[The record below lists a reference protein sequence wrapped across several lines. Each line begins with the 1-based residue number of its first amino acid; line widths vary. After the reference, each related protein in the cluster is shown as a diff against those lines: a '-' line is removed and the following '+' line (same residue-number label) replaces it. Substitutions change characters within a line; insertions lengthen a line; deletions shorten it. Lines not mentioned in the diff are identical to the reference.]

1 MESRWPRTKN
11 KNSTPAHSPE
21 VLSAARAVCC
31 HPIHGQDSDR
41 SGPWA
46 RRHGAAAYSTI
57 IVMGDGDGQS

>member
-11 KNSTPAHSPE
+11 KNSTPAHLPE

-46 RRHGAAAYSTI
+46 CRHGAAAYSTI